1 MTDRFKEKCN
11 ESANCDR
18 LGKIIYEENEIRY
31 DGNLASLELVE
42 DCYVN
47 GTIIGKLYTRK
58 KYRLKLV

>member
-42 DCYVN
+42 D
-47 GTIIGKLYTRK
+47 RQ
-58 KYRLKLV
+58 